1 MAPLICEIFQGCA
14 GKGKTNKQKHSQE
27 AHFDTCLHA
36 RGSSIV
42 QAGVFLVVGGV
53 DVGALVLPLVQ
64 LRSGPH
70 QDELKTLCPPLFV
83 LIRPWDSGLQ
93 SSLWGQDLGPHAE
106 EVQRRLIVHVPLVR
120 VPIFAEEERSKG
132 MREGGKEGRAEG
144 QEWNM
149 IFKRMQF
156 SEKKR
161 CLALF
166 SYFNL
171 YDKLEK
177 ASKYD
182 KLRPEKVFFFYTGSQ
197 TCFYSIANKNNI
209 TSTLNGK

>member
-1 MAPLICEIFQGCA
+1 M
-14 GKGKTNKQKHSQE
+14 
-27 AHFDTCLHA
+27 
-36 RGSSIV
+36 
-42 QAGVFLVVGGV
+42 QAGVFLVVSGV
-53 DVGALVLPLVQ
+53 DVSTLVLPLVQ

-83 LIRPWDSGLQ
+83 LIRPWDTGLQ

-120 VPIFAEEERSKG
+120 VPIFAEEESSKG

-149 IFKRMQF
+149 IKRMQF
-156 SEKKR
+156 SKKKR

-171 YDKLEK
+171 YDKLE

-182 KLRPEKVFFFYTGSQ
+182 KLRPEKVFFFYTGSK

-209 TSTLNGK
+209 TSTSNGK